1 MNSRGLSSAERRARF
16 KKRVMYWAARLRVEP
31 SQIRIQEMRRKWAS
45 CSTLGWV
52 TFAADLID
60 QRRGF
65 QDYVIVHELLHLRL
79 SNHKRL
85 FRALLSAHV
94 PAWRRYAG
102 TRFEAR
108 KERSL

>member
-1 MNSRGLSSAERRARF
+1 MKRRKLSRAQRRAGF
-16 KKRVMYWAARLRVEP
+16 KKRVTIWADRLRVQP
-31 SQIRIQEMRRKWAS
+31 AQIRIQEMRRKWAS

-52 TFAADLID
+52 TFAADLVD

-79 SNHKRL
+79 PNHKRL

-94 PAWRRYAG
+94 PAWRRYAS
-102 TRFEAR
+102 AR
-108 KERSL
+108 LDVR